1 MTALDQ
7 AFIKAYVRHGGV
19 PTPAMVE
26 QARPVPLAQAL
37 TGSPAPG
44 VPAEVRNLAVIKA
57 LEGMPSEKAV
67 GLPGTEAVEEVAR
80 ECYMQTDDAAEA
92 QTNRTREEPEPSGCG
107 GTCCRAPARLAG
119 QPGPSV
125 EDLKMPLA
133 VCCFAPEAPTIP
145 VAPAESGAA
154 AGAEINAGPPGE
166 PPEPAAATAPEAF
179 CPLFQTD
186 RFDWPDVCRALD
198 AGAQPHFDRLADAL
212 EAGLPQGRKVVGLGG
227 LRRGEGCT
235 TLLLCAARR
244 LASRGLKVLMVDADA
259 DDPQLDRRLG
269 LAPEAGWQ
277 DVAAGRVAL
286 AEAVIESVEDRLAVL
301 PFGARGADGAA
312 PKGDAPLAAAALEI
326 LRRSYDLVLVDLGPS
341 CAAASGQR
349 LPAQTAAGAI
359 DAVVLVCDVRSTSR
373 EKLAG
378 LQDRLAEAGIA
389 QAGLVENFVPAGETT
404 EPRTP

>member
-67 GLPGTEAVEEVAR
+67 
-80 ECYMQTDDAAEA
+80 
-92 QTNRTREEPEPSGCG
+92 
-107 GTCCRAPARLAG
+107 CCL
-119 QPGPSV
+119 
-125 EDLKMPLA
+125 
-133 VCCFAPEAPTIP
+133 APEAPTIP
-145 VAPAESGAA
+145 VAPAESGA
-154 AGAEINAGPPGE
+154 EIHAGPPGE

-359 DAVVLVCDVRSTSR
+359 DAIVLVCDVRSTSR